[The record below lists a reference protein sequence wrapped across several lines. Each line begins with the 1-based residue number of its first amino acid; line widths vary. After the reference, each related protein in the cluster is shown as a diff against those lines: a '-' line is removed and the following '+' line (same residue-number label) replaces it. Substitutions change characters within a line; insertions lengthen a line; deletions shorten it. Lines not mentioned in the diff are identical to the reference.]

1 MKKEDFTGMVVYLLM
16 IAIAV
21 IFGFTVLKEYA
32 GVSGMGNLF
41 MLFVLGGIVVG
52 IILSA
57 LVIEF
62 GHIVGAKVSGY
73 DIELVTILGFCFYK
87 NEGKRKFKFSE
98 FDGLTGETKIRLKKD
113 GIDNPNPVPYL
124 LFGPLFLFVLLI
136 ASIVLFIT
144 FNRLAGAQRGGDL
157 AHIAYF
163 VLIIGVIGAM
173 VLIYNIFPAQLDT
186 TNDGYRFVL
195 VSNPTN
201 REAFNEQL
209 RVQRAIEN
217 GEENVE
223 IKTFDTITNYTADL
237 NLNKVYAALDK
248 DDYDAAIPYLTKIIE
263 AKDNIKFSIY
273 LRAKA
278 LYIYSVVMP
287 QEEKDIVEYC
297 NKEVSL
303 QERKALA
310 ADISMPSL
318 RAYILLSG
326 LVDKSESE
334 TLLVLNKII
343 KAYKKSSKSR
353 QSVELRLYNK
363 ALNKVIEAHPKW
375 DLKGYLL
382 EDK

>member
-41 MLFVLGGIVVG
+41 MLFVLGGIIVG

-273 LRAKA
+273 LRVKA

>member
-41 MLFVLGGIVVG
+41 MLFVLGGIIVG

-113 GIDNPNPVPYL
+113 GKDNPNPVPYL
-124 LFGPLFLFVLLI
+124 LFGPLFLFALLI
-136 ASIVLFIT
+136 VSIVLFIT
-144 FNRLAGAQRGGDL
+144 LNKLAGAQRGGDL
-157 AHIAYF
+157 GRAAYF
-163 VLIIGVIGAM
+163 ILIIGVIGAM

-186 TNDGYRFVL
+186 TNDGYRFAL

-273 LRAKA
+273 LRVKA

-297 NKEVSL
+297 TKEVSL

>member
-113 GIDNPNPVPYL
+113 GKDNPNPVPYL

-136 ASIVLFIT
+136 VSIVLFIT

-157 AHIAYF
+157 ARTAYF
-163 VLIIGVIGAM
+163 ILIIGVIGAM

-186 TNDGYRFVL
+186 TNDGYRFAL
-195 VSNPTN
+195 VSNSTN

-263 AKDNIKFSIY
+263 AKDNIKYSIY
-273 LRAKA
+273 LRVKA

-297 NKEVSL
+297 TKEVSL

>member
-124 LFGPLFLFVLLI
+124 LFGPLFLFILLI
-136 ASIVLFIT
+136 VSIVLFIT
-144 FNRLAGAQRGGDL
+144 FNRLAGAQRDGDL

-186 TNDGYRFVL
+186 TNDGYRFAL

-273 LRAKA
+273 LRVKA

-297 NKEVSL
+297 TKEVSL

>member
-124 LFGPLFLFVLLI
+124 LFGPLFLFILLI
-136 ASIVLFIT
+136 VSIVLFIT
-144 FNRLAGAQRGGDL
+144 FNRLAGAQRDGDL

-186 TNDGYRFVL
+186 TNDGYRFAL

-237 NLNKVYAALDK
+237 NLNKVYAALNK
-248 DDYDAAIPYLTKIIE
+248 DGYDAAIPYLTKIIE

-273 LRAKA
+273 LRVKA

-297 NKEVSL
+297 TKEVSL

>member
-113 GIDNPNPVPYL
+113 GKDNPNPVPYL
-124 LFGPLFLFVLLI
+124 LFGPLFLFILLI
-136 ASIVLFIT
+136 VSIVLFIT
-144 FNRLAGAQRGGDL
+144 FNRLAGSQRGGDL
-157 AHIAYF
+157 AHTAYF
-163 VLIIGVIGAM
+163 ILIIGVIGAM

-186 TNDGYRFVL
+186 TNDGYRFAL

-201 REAFNEQL
+201 REAFNELL

-273 LRAKA
+273 LRVKA

-303 QERKALA
+303 QERKAFA

>member
-113 GIDNPNPVPYL
+113 GIDKPNPVPYL
-124 LFGPLFLFVLLI
+124 LFGPLFLFILLI
-136 ASIVLFIT
+136 VSIVLFIT
-144 FNRLAGAQRGGDL
+144 FNRLAGAQRDGDL

-186 TNDGYRFVL
+186 TNDGYRFAL

-273 LRAKA
+273 LRVKA

-297 NKEVSL
+297 TKEVSL

>member
-113 GIDNPNPVPYL
+113 GKDNPNPVPYL
-124 LFGPLFLFVLLI
+124 LFGPLFLFVLLM

-144 FNRLAGAQRGGDL
+144 FNKLAGAQRGGDL
-157 AHIAYF
+157 ARTAYF

-186 TNDGYRFVL
+186 TNDGYRFAL

-248 DDYDAAIPYLTKIIE
+248 NDYDAAIPYLTKIIE

-273 LRAKA
+273 LRVKA

-303 QERKALA
+303 QDRKALA

-353 QSVELRLYNK
+353 QLVELRLYNK

>member
-41 MLFVLGGIVVG
+41 MLFVLGGILVG

-113 GIDNPNPVPYL
+113 GKDNPNPVPYL
-124 LFGPLFLFVLLI
+124 LFGPLFLFILLI
-136 ASIVLFIT
+136 ISIVLFIT

-157 AHIAYF
+157 ARAAYF
-163 VLIIGVIGAM
+163 ILIIGVIGAM

-186 TNDGYRFVL
+186 TNDGYRFAL

-263 AKDNIKFSIY
+263 AKDNIKYSIY
-273 LRAKA
+273 LRVKA

-297 NKEVSL
+297 TKEVSL

-363 ALNKVIEAHPKW
+363 ALSKVIEAHPKW